1 MLVVTALEIVLD
13 SPYLDIQVPLNSGK
27 EVSLRGWM
35 QKLYDTHEVI
45 TNIVEECTVMPS
57 KVM

>member
-1 MLVVTALEIVLD
+1 MALETVLD
-13 SPYLDIQVPLNSGK
+13 SPYLDIQVPLNSEK

-35 QKLYDTHEVI
+35 QKQYDTHEVI
-45 TNIVEECTVMPS
+45 SSIVEECTVIPS